1 MGKKIIT
8 IAHFSSILIA
18 ILLWL
23 YGCSIAFSHRFFILP
38 KPLYRLS
45 LLMLGAVLIGA
56 PILAICILISYCNKS
71 VQQRSI
77 ILICLAV
84 QVVLTMLLMALYHAT
99 ALPETNKVLYA
110 KPVSVEQMSQ
120 YMDKKQPGMYFITTW
135 AESGTVTSEETYVAA
150 WLDFSTQY
158 DITTEM
164 FYFYSP
170 DKAEDYPQ
178 AVTQFM
184 EKQKISQLPA
194 AVYISNDK
202 TVKIFNGIS
211 WGPILQADDE
221 NSMAFK
227 LFLSENFDEKSAQE
241 Q

>member
-1 MGKKIIT
+1 MGKKVIT
-8 IAHFSSILIA
+8 IAHCSSILIA

-38 KPLYRLS
+38 KPLYLLS
-45 LLMLGAVLIGA
+45 VLMLDAVLIGA
-56 PILAICILISYCNKS
+56 PVLAICIVISYCNKS
-71 VQQRSI
+71 VQQRNI
-77 ILICLAV
+77 TLICLAV
-84 QVVLTMLLMALYHAT
+84 QVVLTVLLMVLYHAT

-120 YMDKKQPGMYFITTW
+120 YIDEKQPGMYFITTW
-135 AESGTVTSEETYVAA
+135 AESGTVTSVEAYVAA
-150 WLDFSTQY
+150 WLDFPTQY

-164 FYFYSP
+164 FYFYSS
-170 DKAEDYPQ
+170 DKAYDYPQ
-178 AVTQFM
+178 AVTQWM

-194 AVYISNDK
+194 AIYISNDK
-202 TVKIFNGIS
+202 AVKIFNGIS

-227 LFLSENFDEKSAQE
+227 QFLSENFDEKSAEGQ
-241 Q
+241 

>member
-150 WLDFSTQY
+150 WLDFPTQY

-211 WGPILQADDE
+211 WGPILYADDE